1 MVLISKTTFLSKTFY
16 QSARALSLS
25 STPQSGFGVLFDIDG
40 VIVRGKRVLSE
51 AIDAFQKLSDGQGQL
66 RVPAVFVT
74 NAGNNLRQ
82 TKAKQLSGW
91 LGLKVR

>member
-1 MVLISKTTFLSKTFY
+1 M
-16 QSARALSLS
+16 
-25 STPQSGFGVLFDIDG
+25 
-40 VIVRGKRVLSE
+40 IVRGKRVLSE